1 MRRCRV
7 LRELRHVHDPS
18 IASFAH
24 LPRSSLG
31 AVEGAGEI
39 DVELALPVLRGD
51 LQEFGPLLDAR
62 VVDEHVQPFEL
73 VRVDVED
80 SDIGPFAGAA
90 HCDRLADA
98 LTTTG
103 HDRHLIFEDHLLLP
117 VPRFRVGWG
126 FSDLYR
132 DRCAAAQPS
141 GRRFCG

>member
-1 MRRCRV
+1 M
-7 LRELRHVHDPS
+7 
-18 IASFAH
+18 A
-24 LPRSSLG
+24 
-31 AVEGAGEI
+31 
-39 DVELALPVLRGD
+39 ALTSKTAIL
-51 LQEFGPLLDAR
+51 
-62 VVDEHVQPFEL
+62 
-73 VRVDVED
+73 
-80 SDIGPFAGAA
+80 GPFAGAA